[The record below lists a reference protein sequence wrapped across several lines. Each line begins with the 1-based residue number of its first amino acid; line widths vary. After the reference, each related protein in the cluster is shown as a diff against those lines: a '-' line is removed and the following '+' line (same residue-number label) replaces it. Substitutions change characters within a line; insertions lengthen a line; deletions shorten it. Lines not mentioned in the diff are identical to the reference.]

1 MPLPPSI
8 QREELH
14 LRRIEM
20 RGYRRADGLYD
31 VEARLTDTK
40 TEPLPRDDGTV
51 APGDRLHDMWLR
63 LVVDEDLL
71 VHDALAVTD
80 ASPHGICP
88 EAAKALSRVKG
99 LRIAAGWNRAIKER
113 FGGAKGCTHLTELLG
128 PLGTTAFQTLTT
140 LRLARPETL
149 DSAGRPKKIDSC
161 YAYGSQRE
169 VVLRRWPAFY
179 DGPPV
184 ASGN

>member
-1 MPLPPSI
+1 MPLPPSVE
-8 QREELH
+8 REELH

-20 RGYRRADGLYD
+20 RGWRRVDGLYD

-40 TEPLPRDDGTV
+40 TEPMPRDGV
-51 APGDRLHDMWLR
+51 VVPPGGALHDMWLR

-80 ASPHGICP
+80 AAPYRICP
-88 EAAKALSRVKG
+88 EAAASLSRVKG
-99 LRIAAGWNRAIKER
+99 LRIAAGWSRAIKER
-113 FGGAKGCTHLTELLG
+113 LGGTQGCTHLTELLG

-140 LRLARPETL
+140 LRMTRP
-149 DSAGRPKKIDSC
+149 DAVDAAGRPRMIDSC
-161 YAYGSQRE
+161 HAYSSQHE

-179 DGPPV
+179 DGPPRE
-184 ASGN
+184 GGG